1 MATEP
6 DFLEQKLLVFWVHP
20 AKMLILRSFSTPMSE
35 QESPDAQPKWDYT
48 SSRQNL
54 ITGALVVGGN
64 LLIVMIYLLYRTVPA
79 VHQLIS
85 GKPL

>member
-1 MATEP
+1 MSEP
-6 DFLEQKLLVFWVHP
+6 D
-20 AKMLILRSFSTPMSE
+20 TT
-35 QESPDAQPKWDYT
+35 DNQPQWDYT

-64 LLIVMIYLLYRTVPA
+64 LLLIVIYFLYRSVPA